1 MQSTRLFGLA
11 LAAVVLLT
19 AVASAAARP
28 GPVQQWRILLT
39 SDREGDSE
47 IYSIR
52 ADGTGA
58 RRLTHSAGFDGFASW
73 SPNGR
78 KILYHSQ
85 VRRTGWVGGVVM
97 NADGSGKRRV
107 VANGSWSPDGR
118 RIVYGSKQ
126 DGNGEIYVM
135 NADGSGRRLVVA
147 RPSTEEWSPEWSPT
161 GRTIAFITDRDGNRE
176 VYAMNVDGSGLRN
189 LTRNP
194 QRDGEDGT
202 RLLWSPDGSRIAFAS
217 NRDGNVEVYVMNAD
231 GSGQRRVTRSPAY
244 DEPLAW
250 SPDGRQLAVRR
261 EGTKPRW
268 AFLVV
273 NADGTGVRQVD
284 WKLPG
289 SRR

>member
-11 LAAVVLLT
+11 LAGVALFSAVI
-19 AVASAAARP
+19 SAAARP
-28 GPVQQWRILLT
+28 GSAQWRILLT

-52 ADGTGA
+52 ADGSGA
-58 RRLTHSAGFDGFASW
+58 KRLTHNPGFDGFASW

-78 KILYHSQ
+78 RILYHSQ
-85 VRRTGWVGGVVM
+85 VRRTGWSGGIVM
-97 NADGSGKRRV
+97 NADGTGKRRL

-135 NADGSGRRLVVA
+135 NADGSGRHLVVA

-161 GRTIAFITDRDGNRE
+161 GRTIAFLTDRDGNRE
-176 VYAMNVDGSGLRN
+176 IYAMDVDGSAQRN
-189 LTRNP
+189 LTRSP

-202 RLLWSPDGSRIAFAS
+202 RLLWSPDGSRIAFAG
-217 NRDGNVEVYVMNAD
+217 NRDGNSEVYVMNAD

-250 SPDGRQLAVRR
+250 SPDGRKLAVRR
-261 EGTKPRW
+261 DGTKPRW
-268 AFLVV
+268 AFLVM
-273 NADGTGVRQVD
+273 NADGTGVRRVT
-284 WKLPG
+284 WALPATP
-289 SRR
+289 R

>member
-1 MQSTRLFGLA
+1 MQATRLLGLA
-11 LAAVVLLT
+11 LAGIVLLA
-19 AVASAAARP
+19 AVGSAAART
-28 GPVQQWRILLT
+28 GKEQWRILLT
-39 SDREGDSE
+39 SNREGDSE
-47 IYSIR
+47 IYSVR
-52 ADGTGA
+52 ADGSAA
-58 RRLTHSAGFDGFASW
+58 RRLTRNPGFDGFASW

-78 KILYHSQ
+78 KILYYSQ
-85 VRRTGWVGGVVM
+85 VRRTGWSGGIVM
-97 NADGSGKRRV
+97 NADGSGKRRL

-118 RIVYGSKQ
+118 RIVYGWKG

-135 NADGSGRRLVVA
+135 NADGSGGHVVVA

-161 GRTIAFITDRDGNRE
+161 GRTIAFVTDRDGNRE
-176 VYAMNVDGSGLRN
+176 IYGMNVDGSGQRN

-202 RLLWSPDGSRIAFAS
+202 RFFWSPDGSRIAFVT
-217 NRDGNVEVYVMNAD
+217 NRDRDTEVYVMNAD
-231 GSGQRRVTRSPAY
+231 GSGQRRVTRSPGY

-250 SPDGRQLAVRR
+250 SPDGRRLAIRH

-273 NADGTGVRQVD
+273 NADGTGVRKVD

-289 SRR
+289 TRR